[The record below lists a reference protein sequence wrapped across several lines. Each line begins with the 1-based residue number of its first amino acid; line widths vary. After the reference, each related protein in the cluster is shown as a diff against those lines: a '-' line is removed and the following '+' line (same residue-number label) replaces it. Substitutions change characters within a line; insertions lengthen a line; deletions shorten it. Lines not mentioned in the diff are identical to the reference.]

1 MTRASPWFRE
11 GLRFS
16 CRQCGACCTGE
27 PGHVF
32 LRRGEAAAIA
42 SSLGMKEKDFRHLF
56 ARKAGGRTSL
66 KEESDGRCVFY
77 EEGCLIYGVRP
88 LQCRTFPFWLWNLA
102 RRENWD
108 AVARE
113 CPGIGRE
120 QHYTFEEIEE
130 LVAKRIR

>member
-1 MTRASPWFRE
+1 MTRSDPWYGE

-27 PGHVF
+27 PGYVF
-32 LRRGEAAAIA
+32 LQRGEACAIA
-42 SSLGMKEKDFRHLF
+42 SSLGMKERDFRRLF
-56 ARKAGGRTSL
+56 TRKAGGRTSL
-66 KEESDGRCVFY
+66 KEKSDGRCVFY
-77 EEGCLIYGVRP
+77 EEGCRIYGVRP

-108 AVARE
+108 TMARE
-113 CPGIGRE
+113 CPGIGRGRF
-120 QHYTFEEIEE
+120 YTFEEIEE